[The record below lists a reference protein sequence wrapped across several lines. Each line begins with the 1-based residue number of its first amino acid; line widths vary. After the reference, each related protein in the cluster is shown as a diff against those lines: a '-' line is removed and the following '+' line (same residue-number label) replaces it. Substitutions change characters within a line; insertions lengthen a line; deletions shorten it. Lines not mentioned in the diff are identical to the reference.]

1 MRETKQTK
9 RARRSHHN
17 VAPFGMFEQKARVK
31 KFRMDMRKKKGEK
44 AE

>member
-17 VAPFGMFEQKARVK
+17 IAPFGMFEQRARVK
-31 KFRMDMRKKKGEK
+31 KFRKDMRKKGATK
-44 AE
+44 

>member
-17 VAPFGMFEQKARVK
+17 AAPFEMFQQKARVK
-31 KFRMDMRKKKGEK
+31 KYRKDMRKKGDKE
-44 AE
+44 

>member
-1 MRETKQTK
+1 MRETKHTK

-31 KFRMDMRKKKGEK
+31 KHRKDMRKKGDKE
-44 AE
+44 

>member
-17 VAPFGMFEQKARVK
+17 VAPFEMFEQKARVK
-31 KFRMDMRKKKGEK
+31 KYRKDIRKKGEK
-44 AE
+44 K

>member
-9 RARRSHHN
+9 RARRNHRN

-31 KFRMDMRKKKGEK
+31 KFRKEMRKKG
-44 AE
+44 AEG